1 MLGWQVDIASA
12 GYLVALQAQALLI
25 INDPSYVFE
34 RWHGTLLII
43 AVAAL
48 SVSFNIFFA
57 KKLPLIEGLMLVIHI
72 CGFFAILIPLWTLAP
87 TKTPA
92 RVVFTKF
99 DNNGGWPS
107 MGLSCLV
114 GITGP
119 VSSFIG
125 SDSAVHMGRS
135 SEPKSSTLHLL
146 NP

>member
-1 MLGWQVDIASA
+1 MLGWQGDIASA
-12 GYLVALQAQALLI
+12 GYLVALQTQAPLI
-25 INDPSYVFE
+25 INDPGYVFE

-48 SVSFNIFFA
+48 SVSFNIFFP
-57 KKLPLIEGLMLVIHI
+57 KKLPFIEGFMLFIHL
-72 CGFFAILIPLWTLAP
+72 CGFSAILIPLWTLAP
-87 TKTPA
+87 AKTPA
-92 RVVFTKF
+92 SIVFTKF

-107 MGLSCLV
+107 MGLPRLI

-135 SEPKSSTLHLL
+135 SESESS
-146 NP
+146 PYIC